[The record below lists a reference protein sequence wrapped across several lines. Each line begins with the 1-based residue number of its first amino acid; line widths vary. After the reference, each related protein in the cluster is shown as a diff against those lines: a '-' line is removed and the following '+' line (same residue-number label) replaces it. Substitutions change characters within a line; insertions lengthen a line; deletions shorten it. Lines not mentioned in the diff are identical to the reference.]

1 MAEEFF
7 TRALA
12 WQQEKGYTVYHET
25 HRKRFLHS
33 PWVARRFMPRWP
45 LLSISTYTIY
55 IILLSALCYLHYLHY
70 LPWPGSRTWRWWLT
84 SPTGCAWRRQ
94 ILATRTSQPLLR
106 SMLGRCCTLTA
117 GGDSHHHHMTVYTV
131 YIMFPCPGWVMTMG
145 PRCPT
150 PGLLTGCPTW
160 R

>member
-45 LLSISTYTIY
+45 LLSISTLSIHYLVLCTIYVIYIIYTIY
-55 IILLSALCYLHYLHY
+55 SGQV
-70 LPWPGSRTWRWWLT
+70 PGHED
-84 SPTGCAWRRQ
+84 
-94 ILATRTSQPLLR
+94 
-106 SMLGRCCTLTA
+106 
-117 GGDSHHHHMTVYTV
+117 GG
-131 YIMFPCPGWVMTMG
+131 
-145 PRCPT
+145 
-150 PGLLTGCPTW
+150 
-160 R
+160 